1 MTATAGV
8 RLITLDE
15 VIDRIPYSKVHIY
28 RLMEQGKFPRS
39 VAVGA
44 QRIAFVE
51 KEIDDWIASRM
62 RDRDDNIFSDDAAV
76 RKALAIRAAK
86 ARHHQTI

>member
-1 MTATAGV
+1 MSNTANV

-39 VAVGA
+39 VQVGA

-51 KEIDDWIASRM
+51 KEIDEWIASRM
-62 RDRDDNIFSDDAAV
+62 QNRDMNSASVEAIA
-76 RKALAIRAAK
+76 RKALAQRAAK
-86 ARHHQTI
+86 ARHTQSA